1 MPASRKS
8 SKRTFAD
15 FIADEPTLVSAL
27 AAARQFVAAILAHP
41 WRDGYCLSLCGK
53 SGNGKT
59 MLSEII
65 LNELRYNGWGFC
77 SAIPKTITG
86 GTLLNFSAGFYDM
99 RKVSDRFKPPHFD
112 FSVVEAMEEHSLTV
126 LDDIGADY
134 DPKKITASKVDRVL
148 RSRRGK
154 WTLATFN
161 LPLEKIAENL
171 DSRISSFIIRDDN
184 KFVEIQAQDFALRNV
199 KR

>member
-27 AAARQFVAAILAHP
+27 EAARRFVAAILAHP
-41 WRDGYCLSLCGK
+41 WRDGYCLSLCGP
-53 SGNGKT
+53 SGTGKT
-59 MLSEII
+59 MLTEII
-65 LNELRYNGWGFC
+65 FNEIRFNRWGFC
-77 SAIPKTITG
+77 DAIPEAIERG
-86 GTLLNFSAGFYDM
+86 RLLQFSAASYDI
-99 RKVSDRFKPPHFD
+99 RKVSDGFKVGRYD
-112 FSVVEAMEEHSLTV
+112 VVDAMEENHLTV

-134 DPKKITASKVDRVL
+134 DPKKITVSKVDRVL

-161 LPLEKIAENL
+161 LPLSEIAEKL
-171 DSRISSFIIRDDN
+171 DSRIASFIIRDDN
-184 KFVEIQAQDFALRNV
+184 IFVEIKAQDFALRNV